1 MLAPWKKGYDKPR
14 QCIKKQR
21 HYFAN
26 KAMVFPVVMYGC
38 GRWTVKKADHQTA
51 DAFELRCWRKL
62 LRVSWT
68 AMRSNHLILKEINTE
83 YSLEGLMMKVK
94 LQYFGQLIRRTDWL
108 EKTLILG
115 KTESRKRRGWQRTR
129 WFDGNTDSMDM
140 SLSKSGRWWR
150 TGKPSMLQS
159 MGLHRVRHD
168 WATEQ
173 HCLWSSFSSSIGQFF
188 TKLALEYL

>member
-83 YSLEGLMMKVK
+83 YSFEGLMMKVK

-159 MGLHRVRHD
+159 MGSHRVRHD

-173 HCLWSSFSSSIGQFF
+173 HCFF
-188 TKLALEYL
+188 ILY

>member
-1 MLAPWKKGYDKPR
+1 MLAPWKKGYDKPG
-14 QCIKKQR
+14 QCIKNQR

-38 GRWTVKKADHQTA
+38 GRWTVKKADHQRA

-68 AMRSNHLILKEINTE
+68 AMTSNHLILKEINTE

-108 EKTLILG
+108 EKTLMLG

-173 HCLWSSFSSSIGQFF
+173 HCFF
-188 TKLALEYL
+188 YFILEYIWLTMLY

>member
-38 GRWTVKKADHQTA
+38 GRWTIKKADHQRA
-51 DAFELRCWRKL
+51 DAFELWCWRKL

-108 EKTLILG
+108 EKTLMLG

-129 WFDGNTDSMDM
+129 WFDGNTDSMDV

-173 HCLWSSFSSSIGQFF
+173 HCFLFYIRV
-188 TKLALEYL
+188 YLINNVILVLGVK